1 MLRADEMKA
10 KAEQCEE
17 MADRGTDRLTAH
29 TFRELAAQWRAMA
42 AQLEKLEHH
51 PIYRRL
57 SDRRDR

>member
-1 MLRADEMKA
+1 MKA